1 MTEKRSEGGRKIGDY
16 EIIKWLLEDP
26 TRSLNEMAKSLNVYR
41 QTLWRRKKKL
51 EEDKIIWGYT
61 AVIDENK
68 LGNVIYLIMMKMKP
82 MTRGLADVICRRVK
96 NDEMSKTGVR
106 LIDAFHVNGEFDWV
120 LRFSAPDYATA
131 RRYYDALRVIYEDY
145 LIEKPVIVDVNFI
158 LKAEG
163 MRNPEIEKLHHFVP
177 EI

>member
-1 MTEKRSEGGRKIGDY
+1 MAEKGKEGSKKVEDS
-16 EIIKWLLEDP
+16 EIIAWLLEDP

-41 QTLWRRKKKL
+41 QTLWRRKKRL
-51 EEDKIIWGYT
+51 EDEKIIWGYT

-82 MTRGLADVICRRVK
+82 MTRGLADVIYRRVK
-96 NDEMSKTGVR
+96 NDEMRKTGVR

-163 MRNPEIEKLHHFVP
+163 MKNPEIEKLHNFVP